1 MDTDSLVDD
10 LSVTLGIYGE
20 DLEPQEIA
28 RILGVEPSDTVRRGE
43 PIGPRGERSRHSA
56 YLLTREAE
64 TQEEVSLVLEELFT
78 LLPDSEELWASLK
91 SRFKLQI
98 RFGAGIY
105 RTYSG
110 FGVSAAQIDRLA
122 RMKVDVEIDVHVM
135 SEEDSQSSSSTV
147 H

>member
-1 MDTDSLVDD
+1 MDTDSLLDD

-20 DLEPQEIA
+20 DLEPQEIE
-28 RILGVEPSDTVRRGE
+28 RILGVEPSDTVRRGDR
-43 PIGPRGERSRHSA
+43 IGPRGESSKHGA
-56 YLLTREAE
+56 FLLTREAE
-64 TQEEVSLVLEELFT
+64 SQEQVSRVLEDLFA

-91 SRFKLQI
+91 SRFKLQV

-122 RMKVDVEIDVHVM
+122 RMRVDVEIDVYLM
-135 SEEDSQSSSSTV
+135 REEATQSPSSTV